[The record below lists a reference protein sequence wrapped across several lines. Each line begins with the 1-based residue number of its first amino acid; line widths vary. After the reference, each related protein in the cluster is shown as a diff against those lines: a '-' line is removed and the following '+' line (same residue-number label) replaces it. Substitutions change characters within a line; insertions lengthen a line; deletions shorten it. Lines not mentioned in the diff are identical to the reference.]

1 MLILNF
7 REQVE
12 EAKKIQRRLNIGEI
26 RSSLSE
32 SWAKTKIYNHIE
44 KFDGLFTYEDIVEQ
58 IKSNDVVAS
67 MFCKDPSKQNIS
79 EKMAEKILGI
89 SKLPAS
95 GARSIRFTSSGDL
108 TGVKSTDVSKS
119 ADFLFN
125 GIYFTQKYTTENG
138 GAQDNQYNDVVDFL
152 VKGSINNKVGAMVDG
167 KYWDK
172 KRALLKEHFKDN
184 PNVVVVSID
193 DLIKK
198 EGI

>member
-1 MLILNF
+1 MNF

-12 EAKKIQRRLNIGEI
+12 EAKKLQRRLNIDEI
-26 RSSLSE
+26 RNSLSE
-32 SWAKTKIYNHIE
+32 SWANTKINNHVE

-58 IKSNDVVAS
+58 IKSNDIVAS

-79 EKMAEKILGI
+79 EKMVEKILGVP
-89 SKLPAS
+89 KLPAS
-95 GARSIRFTSSGDL
+95 GVNSIRFTPSGDL
-108 TGVKSTDVSKS
+108 TGVKSIGVSKS

-172 KRALLKEHFKDN
+172 KRDALREHFKDN
-184 PNVVVVSID
+184 PNVVVVSVD

-198 EGI
+198 EVI